1 MQRKVKQTKP
11 RKRIRAVTTK
21 GIQPFTERPSE
32 RAESSN
38 GEGKDASDLF
48 SYFTA
53 NIIREEKLFTR

>member
-1 MQRKVKQTKP
+1 MQKKTKQTKSG
-11 RKRIRAVTTK
+11 KRVKSASNK

-32 RAESSN
+32 RDDNPNSK
-38 GEGKDASDLF
+38 GKDASDLF